1 MFNTSL
7 TANSTSV
14 SVTNAVLAAQQY
26 GTVDVVSINQ
36 PFSLSLVI
44 IDQISNIRLDN
55 IQWGGFSWSASVL
68 LYGFLQYS
76 GNGSL
81 SNVPASSIVVN
92 TVAGTITANNLT
104 INATGMYIIQ
114 VQLLSSNNV
123 YNISLTSNAILVKVA
138 SSKWTDGRSIL
149 AIGKSS
155 SSGSWRGYRFSHVL
169 HHFHRWLWLIEK
181 QRSTRE
187 DPSCDLQ
194 PLAEYERAYF
204 QQPDLDQR

>member
-1 MFNTSL
+1 MPSFESDRSSSTFVFNTSL

-36 PFSLSLVI
+36 LFSLSLVI
-44 IDQISNIRLDN
+44 VDQISNIRLDN
-55 IQWGGFSWSASVL
+55 IQWGGFSWSASVS

-104 INATGMYIIQ
+104 INATGMHIIQ

-123 YNISLTSNAILVKVA
+123 YNISLTSNAILVKAA
-138 SSKWTDGRSIL
+138 SSK
-149 AIGKSS
+149 
-155 SSGSWRGYRFSHVL
+155 
-169 HHFHRWLWLIEK
+169 
-181 QRSTRE
+181 
-187 DPSCDLQ
+187 
-194 PLAEYERAYF
+194 
-204 QQPDLDQR
+204 